1 VHGGGILDST
11 SMRAPLSLFWGII
24 AVLVAAVLVYGPAE
38 LARRATGPGEPVS
51 FLTQP
56 QQGWSFMLDAL
67 DAIGSARAGSPARAK
82 ALAVRAFA
90 GTAVLPER
98 VDLLYVPN
106 LRVPVGAGRRT
117 LAAKAKLVWR
127 VSGQTRPGGPVRT
140 VGLLDFSTGR
150 LTYRVAEAG

>member
-1 VHGGGILDST
+1 MPV
-11 SMRAPLSLFWGII
+11 RLSLLWGIT
-24 AVLVAAVLVYGPAE
+24 AVLAAAVLVYGPAE

-56 QQGWSFMLDAL
+56 QQGWRFVLDAL

-90 GTAVLPER
+90 GTTVVPVR
-98 VDLLYVPN
+98 VDLLYVPD
-106 LRVPVGAGRRT
+106 LRVPLGAGRPP

-127 VSGQTRPGGPVRT
+127 VSGQTRPGGRVHT
-140 VGLLDFSTGR
+140 VGLLDFVTGR
-150 LTYRVAEAG
+150 LTYRAGVAA

>member
-1 VHGGGILDST
+1 
-11 SMRAPLSLFWGII
+11 MRAPLSLLWGII
-24 AVLVAAVLVYGPAE
+24 AVLAAAVLVYGPAE

-67 DAIGSARAGSPARAK
+67 DAVGSAKAGSPASAK

-90 GTAVLPER
+90 GTSVLPER

-106 LRVPVGAGRRT
+106 LRVPMGAGT
-117 LAAKAKLVWR
+117 PPLVAKAKLVWR

-140 VGLLDFSTGR
+140 VGLLDFRTGR
-150 LTYRVAEAG
+150 LTYDVAEAG

>member
-1 VHGGGILDST
+1 
-11 SMRAPLSLFWGII
+11 MRTRLSLLWGIT
-24 AVLVAAVLVYGPAE
+24 AVLAAAVLVYGPAE

-56 QQGWSFMLDAL
+56 QQGWRFVLDAL
-67 DAIGSARAGSPARAK
+67 DSIGSARAGSPGRAK

-90 GTAVLPER
+90 GTTVVPVR

-106 LRVPVGAGRRT
+106 LRVPAGAGRPP

-127 VSGQTRPGGPVRT
+127 VSGQTRPGGRVYT
-140 VGLLDFSTGR
+140 VGLLDFVTGR
-150 LTYRVAEAG
+150 LTYRAGAPA